1 MSNFLAIIMN
11 QSIWWQRC
19 LRILAIAFLIVSFS
33 LPFGIAAPVL
43 ADADAP
49 VKQKVLSTK
58 ELREI
63 VGGGL
68 TGNYNSDTTAVVK
81 SLRYAVTL
89 PKDAPDKN
97 IAQQDAKYKIN
108 AFAARYRRDGDK
120 LRLSSFTTLRTAL
133 NSLAS
138 YYNSTAKR
146 KVPDKVRDRVL
157 IELDRVEL
165 ALAQGD

>member
-1 MSNFLAIIMN
+1 MN
-11 QSIWWQRC
+11 QSILWQKC
-19 LRILAIAFLIVSFS
+19 LSIIAIPLLIFSTSLSGFIVPAFATELASNVPA
-33 LPFGIAAPVL
+33 
-43 ADADAP
+43 
-49 VKQKVLSTK
+49 KQQVLSTK
-58 ELREI
+58 EMREL
-63 VGGGL
+63 VSGGL
-68 TGNYNSDTTAVVK
+68 TGNYGSDTTAVVK

-108 AFAARYRRDGDK
+108 AFASRYRRDGDK
-120 LRLSSFTTLRTAL
+120 LRLTSFTTLRTAL

-157 IELDRVEL
+157 IELERVEL